1 MLTRERRRPLHQKLQ
16 PPSPREEVAGFKSE
30 QWPLSNRNRGRL
42 QVGMVAGLKSEKAA
56 AFGWNLHVKWA
67 VIHGRLDALSRRHD
81 TKQRAA
87 NGILKRRSARRLEPF
102 TMPLPAA
109 QQDRLERIQPRR

>member
-1 MLTRERRRPLHQKLQ
+1 MPSFQPYWGKPAVRNDRGGSRRRRHHSKPGPRLDPTRLSASFT
-16 PPSPREEVAGFKSE
+16 PSKDVE
-30 QWPLSNRNRGRL
+30 
-42 QVGMVAGLKSEKAA
+42 
-56 AFGWNLHVKWA
+56 WA
-67 VIHGRLDALSRRHD
+67 VIHGRLDALSLRHD
-81 TKQRAA
+81 TKPRAA